1 LKKIILILILLFSLL
16 SVSASVDAKQTPNSH
31 SFYNDHEL
39 DNGYD
44 NYLNQ
49 KSTVTA
55 NFQAS
60 PLSGVA
66 PLSVQFTDTSTGSPT
81 SWLWNFGDGTT
92 SNSQNPSHTYYGVG
106 TYTVSLTVTDVVGS
120 TATKSNYI
128 TVTSVTPTILPVA
141 AFSASAVSGNAPLT
155 VTFTDTSTGSPTSW
169 IWDFGDGTT
178 YNIQN
183 PPHIYTQAGN
193 YTVKLTVSNAFGTNT
208 LESKSLIK
216 VSSTA
221 AVVTDFNTN
230 VTSGKA
236 PLTVQFNDLS
246 TGSPTAWEWDF
257 NSDGQVDS
265 NEKNPVYQFKDTG
278 AYTVTLRTG
287 SSTNTKTNYITVGN
301 GLQASFTVS
310 PGQGVAPLIVQFTD
324 TSLGTPTAWLWD
336 FGDGS
341 TSTFQYPA
349 HIYAQAGNYTV
360 KLTVSNNIDSNTL
373 ETPSSVNVSS
383 GIAPVVDIPVVDF
396 YTNLT
401 SGKAPLI
408 VQFNDT
414 STGNP
419 AAWEWDFNSDG
430 QVDSNEKNP
439 VYEFKDPGYY
449 NVTLRAGNGTAW
461 GNITKTNYITVGG
474 GFLAGFT
481 ASPVEGS
488 APLIVQFTDNSTG
501 APTAWLWDFG
511 DGNTSI
517 EQNPIHTYSG
527 AGSYSVTLNASNMYV
542 YSVVSWPG
550 YITVTDGNGSS
561 TSGSGG
567 SGSSGTGSLSGGG
580 ASPEPASNV
589 EVKLM
594 TQRFIAAGNHIK
606 FEFTKN
612 ATCID
617 FVEFDAKKTLGKT
630 TTILEQLKGK
640 SVLTPVEPGGTV
652 YKYLNIWVGNK
663 GIATPGNIENAT
675 VGFRVSKVTVNKT
688 EESTVIMHRYSQG
701 KWNALNTTKTGE
713 DDQYIYYEAKTP
725 GFSPFAITSGKIE
738 TIEGN
743 ISQPA
748 PQNSG
753 PSIESNQSG
762 KSGATVGAGLTFG
775 NSDWSKYSGA
785 IRFLVVLMVVLF
797 IGLAVREKGK

>member
-1 LKKIILILILLFSLL
+1 MKKIILILIFMFFSFSALASAYASPVL
-16 SVSASVDAKQTPNSH
+16 VGGNSTIIADFSASPT
-31 SFYNDHEL
+31 
-39 DNGYD
+39 
-44 NYLNQ
+44 
-49 KSTVTA
+49 
-55 NFQAS
+55 
-60 PLSGVA
+60 SGNA
-66 PLSVQFTDTSTGSPT
+66 PLTVAFTDASTGSLKEWYWT
-81 SWLWNFGDGTT
+81 FGDGTYST
-92 SNSQNPSHTYYGVG
+92 TQNPVHTYNKAGK
-106 TYTVSLTVTDVVGS
+106 YTVGLTVTNDDGD
-120 TATKSNYI
+120 TKTKSGYI
-128 TVTSVTPTILPVA
+128 TVNASNPPVA
-141 AFSASAVSGNAPLT
+141 AFSASAVSGNAPLA
-155 VTFTDTSTGSPTSW
+155 VTFTDKSTGSPTSW

-221 AVVTDFNTN
+221 AVVADFNTN

-257 NSDGQVDS
+257 NSDGQADS

-349 HIYAQAGNYTV
+349 HIYAQAGNYNV

-383 GIAPVVDIPVVDF
+383 GIAPIVDIPVVDF
-396 YTNLT
+396 YTNVT
-401 SGKAPLI
+401 SGKAPLT

-439 VYEFKDPGYY
+439 IYEFKDPGYY

-481 ASPVEGS
+481 ASPIEGS

-517 EQNPIHTYSG
+517 EQNPNHTYSG
-527 AGSYSVTLNASNMYV
+527 AGSYSVTLNASKMYE

-550 YITVTDGNGSS
+550 YITVTDGTGSS
-561 TSGSGG
+561 TSESGG
-567 SGSSGTGSLSGGG
+567 SGSSRTGSLSGGG

-640 SVLTPVEPGGTV
+640 SVLTPFEPGGTV

-675 VGFRVSKVTVNKT
+675 VGFRVSKVTVNET
-688 EESTVIMHRYSQG
+688 EKSTVIMHRYSQG

-713 DDQYIYYEAKTP
+713 DNQYIYYEAKTP

-743 ISQPA
+743 MSQPA

-762 KSGATVGAGLTFG
+762 KSGATVGAGLTLG